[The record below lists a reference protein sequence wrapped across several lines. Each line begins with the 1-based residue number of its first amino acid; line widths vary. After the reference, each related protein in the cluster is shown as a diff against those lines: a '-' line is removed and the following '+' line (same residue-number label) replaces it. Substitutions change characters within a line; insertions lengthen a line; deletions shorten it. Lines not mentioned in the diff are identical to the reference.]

1 MKKETIKKVA
11 IGIAAGAAIGFAGF
25 LGIKKFGKKEEN
37 AESTAE
43 TTNE

>member
-1 MKKETIKKVA
+1 MKKETIKKVV
-11 IGIAAGAAIGFAGF
+11 IGIAAGAAIGLAGF

-37 AESTAE
+37 AENATE